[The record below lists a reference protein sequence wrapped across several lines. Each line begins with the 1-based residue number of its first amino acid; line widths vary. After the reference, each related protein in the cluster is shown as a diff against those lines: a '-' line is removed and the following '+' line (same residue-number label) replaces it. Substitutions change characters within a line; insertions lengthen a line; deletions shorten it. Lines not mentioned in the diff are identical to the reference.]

1 MKKVGQD
8 RQKSLSE
15 FSSDD
20 SISDR
25 HKHKSSSRYRHSSD
39 RRREKEKRRDRRIRE
54 KRDEERR
61 HRNKEHSDDQD
72 ENSLNEKKRYED
84 RKEADSRN
92 KVVSPVPKE
101 GDSGGVKKRTLSDM
115 YKELYSDSGSD
126 WKSDDDDLKK
136 HATSTAVKSESKKQ
150 NQKQG
155 QKTKLSSS
163 PSRGWSDK
171 DTSISRS
178 SSPVSSSSSIA
189 SSDEEEAGSTIKS
202 RTKNKKRI
210 KSGSSSRSASKS
222 SGHFSSSAASSS
234 EKSTSAASS
243 SEDEKVN
250 KTDKNAIKQK
260 SKQNNMK
267 NSKLEAHKAKAIS
280 KRKKK
285 SGSLSS
291 GSKGSSSE
299 SSDAS
304 SEDESEDSF
313 KPSGSVS
320 SDSSVEEGT
329 KDEDGE
335 KDDVDI
341 EGLGK
346 DEEESRQSTPAK
358 SKMPQRRASTAV
370 KVRTPGVPP
379 PTATPSNGE
388 ITSALTSP
396 PFYEESPP
404 HITDH
409 CYARPSSESLKRK
422 HEEFQKQFEN
432 EHGYTRPRTP
442 TPPPSASNQK
452 KFTQPATQQT
462 LLKSQQSKLQSTPIA
477 RAKAPVKSL
486 YKAPTT
492 VQTPA
497 FKFTDRS
504 NEEEFAIL
512 YRFLTKGVNIEDIKY
527 LKMAYQAMLEKIE
540 YSRLVNRT
548 HWVDHTITDLPDPVT
563 PPKKKRR
570 GAKGRDAV
578 EDPQGEDYSKKHL
591 TGSCRTEG
599 YYKMDPREKARTK
612 YHLQRAGAFDQA
624 FNLRNMEGM
633 VTKGPKTTSKGVS
646 REQRSN
652 QRRTKAI
659 LGDDNFAGSKL
670 LEFNQLKVKGFIL
683 IPIILKYFTIDKVN
697 YLYSIFNKLFFID
710 IF

>member
-1 MKKVGQD
+1 MKKVAQD

-20 SISDR
+20 DIDDR
-25 HKHKSSSRYRHSSD
+25 HRHKSSSRYRHRSD
-39 RRREKEKRRDRRIRE
+39 RRRKEERRDRRIRE

-61 HRNKEHSDDQD
+61 RRNKDLSDDQD
-72 ENSLNEKKRYED
+72 ENILNEKKRGADKTE
-84 RKEADSRN
+84 EAS
-92 KVVSPVPKE
+92 KPKTASPPRKE
-101 GDSGGVKKRTLSDM
+101 GDSGGIKKRTLSDM

-136 HATSTAVKSESKKQ
+136 TTALGQDKAKIDNKK
-150 NQKQG
+150 NNLKQG
-155 QKTKLSSS
+155 QKTKLSAS

-171 DTSISRS
+171 DASLSRS
-178 SSPVSSSSSIA
+178 SSPLSSSSSIA
-189 SSDEEEAGSTIKS
+189 SSDEEEVESTAKS
-202 RTKNKKRI
+202 RTKTKKLI
-210 KSGSSSRSASKS
+210 KSGSSTRSDSKS
-222 SGHFSSSAASSS
+222 PDNLSSSSISSS
-234 EKSTSAASS
+234 ENSSPAASS
-243 SEDEKVN
+243 SEDEKLN
-250 KTDKNAIKQK
+250 KTEKKVTKEK
-260 SKQNNMK
+260 SKK
-267 NSKLEAHKAKAIS
+267 SDTKSSKLEGQKAKLLS

-291 GSKGSSSE
+291 GSKGSTSQSSE
-299 SSDAS
+299 ASSD
-304 SEDESEDSF
+304 DESEASF
-313 KPSGSVS
+313 KPSGSAS
-320 SDSSVEEGT
+320 SDSSMEDVT

-335 KDDVDI
+335 IDDVDI
-341 EGLGK
+341 EGLEK
-346 DEEESRQSTPAK
+346 DDDESMQSTPVK
-358 SKMPQRRASTAV
+358 PKMPQRRASATI

-379 PTATPSNGE
+379 PTATLSNGE
-388 ITSALTSP
+388 IASTLTTP
-396 PFYEESPP
+396 PIYEESPP

-422 HEEFQKQFEN
+422 HEEFENQFAN
-432 EHGYTRPRTP
+432 EHDYTRPRTP
-442 TPPPSASNQK
+442 PPPPSNSNQNK
-452 KFTQPATQQT
+452 STQPATQQT
-462 LLKSQQSKLQSTPIA
+462 LLKSQQNKLQSTPIA
-477 RAKAPVKSL
+477 RPKASAKSM
-486 YKAPTT
+486 YKAPTV

-497 FKFTDRS
+497 FKFSDRS
-504 NEEEFAIL
+504 HEEEFAIL

-527 LKMAYQAMLEKIE
+527 FRMAYHAMLEKIE

-570 GAKGRDAV
+570 GAKGRDA

-659 LGDDNFAGSKL
+659 LGDDLTFAGSKL
-670 LEFNQLKVKGFIL
+670 LEFNQLKVMICTQDLEVYLHFM
-683 IPIILKYFTIDKVN
+683 II
-697 YLYSIFNKLFFID
+697 FID
-710 IF
+710 TKSDFEL